1 MNTKTDAGRGA
12 VAGQV
17 ERPVGRLEPER
28 AVARVL
34 MPNYWLQT
42 LETRI
47 DYTRRHDDTDG
58 KRDHEQ
64 DLTVA
69 FGPDGDCWLT
79 AGGGQTLRFRTWAGG
94 GMSLRTRQ
102 ALMVL
107 AEAIRLDNADRPQ

>member
-47 DYTRRHDDTDG
+47 GYTRRG
-58 KRDHEQ
+58 
-64 DLTVA
+64 
-69 FGPDGDCWLT
+69 F
-79 AGGGQTLRFRTWAGG
+79 
-94 GMSLRTRQ
+94 
-102 ALMVL
+102 
-107 AEAIRLDNADRPQ
+107 DRR